1 MMKWCLV
8 AAGVKDLTRPAE
20 KLSVSQNLGELRRR
34 FVLNHN
40 SIP

>member
-20 KLSVSQNLGELRRR
+20 KLSVSQNLGELQRR
-34 FVLNHN
+34 FVLYRNL
-40 SIP
+40 IP